1 MTKQHHSCTDIY
13 PAYPFFLLYCLQSRN
28 IVTEPPEKIHRIT
41 SSYPNNR
48 ESPFYGEPLK
58 PMARLV
64 ISKNKEA
71 CTTDSGEST
80 SAENSPST
88 EELVSMMKKKMMAL
102 KKLGKYTFAKM
113 S

>member
-1 MTKQHHSCTDIY
+1 M
-13 PAYPFFLLYCLQSRN
+13 
-28 IVTEPPEKIHRIT
+28 TEPPEKIHRIT